1 MDTLAYSVK
10 EDDVQTLCYTLT
22 KVDAKTLI
30 YALTDRLPVVEEAK
44 VGNTPAKVESKAVLD
59 ALAAREKAVNGH
71 RLGDPLSKLKGI
83 ETLDTLCDT
92 VAENELES
100 LGDKQVEVNAKALDY
115 QIPDTEKAR
124 EWQVNTFGDLLSVV
138 EADAQPRD

>member
-44 VGNTPAKVESKAVLD
+44 VDNTPAKVESKAVLD

-92 VAENELES
+92 VAENEVES